1 MGIKVLPPDVNESD
15 SYYTPRGTDIRFGL
29 SAVRNVGENVVAAI
43 VEARRTKGRLVD
55 FHDFCYKVP
64 ALACNKKVVES
75 LIKAGA
81 FDSLGHTRQGLLRV
95 HVEVIDAFLET
106 KRAEAVGQ
114 FDLFGGD
121 EPGASPV
128 VATTAIPVGEWDK
141 SVLLGFEREML
152 GLYVSDHPLFGVEH
166 VLVAASDCGV
176 AALTAEA
183 IADGQVVTVGGIL
196 SSVQRK
202 MSRQG
207 QPWAQATLEDLEGAV
222 EVLFFPASY
231 QACALHLAEDAVLLV
246 RGRVDRRD
254 DTPKLIAMDVTVPD
268 LSEGPRGPV
277 IVTMPAQ
284 RCTPPVVERLREIL
298 ATHPGRTEV
307 HLELLSGARTR
318 VLRLDEHLRVAPTP
332 ALMGDLKALLGPGSI
347 R

>member
-1 MGIKVLPPDVNESD
+1 
-15 SYYTPRGTDIRFGL
+15 
-29 SAVRNVGENVVAAI
+29 VGANVVAAI
-43 VEARRTKGRLVD
+43 VESRRSKGRFAD
-55 FHDFCYKVP
+55 FHDFCHKAP

-95 HVEVIDAFLET
+95 HAEVIDAFLET

-121 EPGASPV
+121 DTGAAPIVVTAPV
-128 VATTAIPVGEWDK
+128 PVGEWDK

-166 VLVAASDCGV
+166 VLSATSDCTV
-176 AALTAEA
+176 AALTGELV
-183 IADGQVVTVGGIL
+183 ADGQVVTVGGIL

-207 QPWAQATLEDLEGAV
+207 QPWAQAVLEDLEGAV
-222 EVLFFPASY
+222 EVLFFPATY
-231 QACALHLAEDAVLLV
+231 QTCALQLAEDAVVLV
-246 RGRVDRRD
+246 RGRLDRRED
-254 DTPKLIAMDVTVPD
+254 SPKLVAMEVTVPD
-268 LSEGPRGPV
+268 LTDGPRGPV
-277 IVTMPAQ
+277 IVMMPAQ
-284 RCTPPVVERLREIL
+284 RCTPPVVDRLREIL

-307 HLELLSGARTR
+307 HLELQSGTRKR

-332 ALMGDLKALLGPGSI
+332 ALMGDLKALLGPGSV